1 MADDASTE
9 RAERPAHTPP
19 PPNAQRPKGE
29 SMLSLS
35 YCLTPAIFLTHT
47 GILKRS
53 YQHSPPTSPP
63 ASAAPVVPS
72 TEVPDDQPL
81 TDKERTI
88 LNTQVNAGHRRSSSA
103 ARLGSR
109 RLSSRTPSHQGD
121 SSSHETADLDP
132 AAAAEQRLKW
142 DEVNLYLTEQERTA
156 TMKIDEPKTPYA
168 KHYDPAEDPSDDE
181 GDGAG
186 GETNG
191 YFPAD
196 REGSIPGLSL
206 GEPEEDVPEGEF
218 APPRA
223 RTTKVHV
230 DDSEHGSVH
239 GGGGSVHDGDDPMA
253 GMNAEE
259 REKHLRFEALRKKHY
274 EMRNV
279 ARFLGHSEEIEDM
292 ADADDDED
300 EEGGQG
306 NGNANANGAAPPPVP
321 PLPTSS

>member
-1 MADDASTE
+1 MCYN
-9 RAERPAHTPP
+9 P
-19 PPNAQRPKGE
+19 
-29 SMLSLS
+29 
-35 YCLTPAIFLTHT
+35 LTST

-63 ASAAPVVPS
+63 ASTNPVVPS
-72 TEVPDDQPL
+72 TEVPDHPL

-109 RLSSRTPSHQGD
+109 RPSSRTPSAHGGE
-121 SSSHETADLDP
+121 SELDP

-168 KHYDPAEDPSDDE
+168 KHYDPAEDPSDDDE
-181 GDGAG
+181 PLDGPSGGGDGS
-186 GETNG
+186 TNG
-191 YFPAD
+191 GYFSRAD

-206 GEPEEDVPEGEF
+206 GEPEEEVPEGEF
-218 APPRA
+218 APPRQ
-223 RTTKVHV
+223 RTPKVHV

-239 GGGGSVHDGDDPMA
+239 GGGSVHDGDDPMA
-253 GMNAEE
+253 GMSAEE
-259 REKHLRFEALRKKHY
+259 REKHLKFEALRKKHY

-292 ADADDDED
+292 ADADDDD
-300 EEGGQG
+300 EEETEG
-306 NGNANANGAAPPPVP
+306 NGNANGAAPPPVP

>member
-1 MADDASTE
+1 MADEATTE
-9 RAERPAHTPP
+9 HERPAHTPP
-19 PPNAQRPKGE
+19 PPNVQRPK
-29 SMLSLS
+29 
-35 YCLTPAIFLTHT
+35 

-53 YQHSPPTSPP
+53 YQHSPPTSPRA
-63 ASAAPVVPS
+63 ASAAIVPS
-72 TEVPDDQPL
+72 TEVPDHPL

-109 RLSSRTPSHQGD
+109 RPSSRTPSAHGGE
-121 SSSHETADLDP
+121 SELDP

-168 KHYDPAEDPSDDE
+168 KHYDPAEDPSDDDE
-181 GDGAG
+181 PLDGT
-186 GETNG
+186 TNG
-191 YFPAD
+191 GYFSRAD

-206 GEPEEDVPEGEF
+206 GEPEEEVPEGEF
-218 APPRA
+218 APPRQ
-223 RTTKVHV
+223 RTPKVHV

-239 GGGGSVHDGDDPMA
+239 GGSVHDGDDPMA
-253 GMNAEE
+253 GMSAEE
-259 REKHLRFEALRKKHY
+259 REKHLKFEALRKKHY

-292 ADADDDED
+292 ADADDDDD
-300 EEGGQG
+300 EEGGEG
-306 NGNANANGAAPPPVP
+306 NGNANGAAPPPVP

>member
-1 MADDASTE
+1 MADEATTE
-9 RAERPAHTPP
+9 QQRPAHTPP
-19 PPNAQRPKGE
+19 PANVQRPKGE
-29 SMLSLS
+29 SPPTRRALRTRAAS
-35 YCLTPAIFLTHT
+35 PNRP

-53 YQHSPPTSPP
+53 YQHSPPTSPR
-63 ASAAPVVPS
+63 ASVTPVVPS
-72 TEVPDDQPL
+72 TEVADHPL

-109 RLSSRTPSHQGD
+109 RPSSRTPSAHGG
-121 SSSHETADLDP
+121 ETADLDP

-168 KHYDPAEDPSDDE
+168 KHYDPNEDPSDDDEPLE
-181 GDGAG
+181 GG
-186 GETNG
+186 GTNG
-191 YFPAD
+191 YFSRAD

-218 APPRA
+218 APPRP

-239 GGGGSVHDGDDPMA
+239 GGGSVHDGDDPMA
-253 GMNAEE
+253 GMSAEE

-292 ADADDDED
+292 ADADDDD
-300 EEGGQG
+300 EEGGGEG
-306 NGNANANGAAPPPVP
+306 NGNAHANANANGATPPPVP